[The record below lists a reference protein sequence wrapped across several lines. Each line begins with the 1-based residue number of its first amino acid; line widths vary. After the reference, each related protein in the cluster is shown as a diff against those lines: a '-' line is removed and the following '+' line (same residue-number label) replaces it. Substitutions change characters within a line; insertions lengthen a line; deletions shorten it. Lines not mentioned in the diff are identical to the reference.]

1 MNVAPPRFRR
11 ARITRRGCSVR
22 FALPASRTLPAVIT
36 CVPKSSMRCRA
47 LPALCASVLLG
58 SFGSLLSSHALA
70 RDLPSMRDPQDGAFD
85 LSAVLDTTYGFVPLV
100 SPITEPAVGY
110 GAAGALVFVDRNDPV
125 DGQPVRPNLA
135 AVGGMATANGSQGY
149 FAGHIGN
156 WRGGRLRTSLAV
168 ADAQVNLEYFGLG
181 QERDAAGNG
190 LRYSVSARGGVA
202 GGSYRLGRLP
212 LWLGA
217 RYARAQTTV
226 RLREDRESPDVPAAD
241 RDLTLGALTPALTYD
256 TRDNL
261 FTPTRG
267 LYLDASASAFR
278 QSLGSDRDFDLLQL
292 HAMYFLPIGA
302 GWHFAIRA
310 AARDSSQQTPFFLRP
325 YVMLRGVQALKYQ
338 GERAAELETEFRW
351 QPAARWSAV
360 AFGGA
365 GTARSEREQHSR
377 SDDVTAGGVG
387 FRYLVART
395 YGLHLGLDVAWGP
408 DDPVLYVVFGSAW
421 LRP

>member
-1 MNVAPPRFRR
+1 MRR
-11 ARITRRGCSVR
+11 T
-22 FALPASRTLPAVIT
+22 AV
-36 CVPKSSMRCRA
+36 
-47 LPALCASVLLG
+47 PALCASVV
-58 SFGSLLSSHALA
+58 FGSLLCFNARG

-110 GAAGALVFVDRNDPV
+110 GAVGALVFVDRNEPV

-135 AVGGMATANGSQGY
+135 AVGGFATENGTQGY
-149 FAGHIGN
+149 FGGHIGN
-156 WRGGRLRTSLAV
+156 WDGGRLRTVIAL
-168 ADAQVNLEYFGLG
+168 ADADVNLEYFGLG

-226 RLREDRESPDVPAAD
+226 GLREDRESPGVPAAD
-241 RDLTLGALTPALTYD
+241 RNLALAALTPALTYD

-261 FTPTRG
+261 FTPTQG
-267 LYLDASASAFR
+267 LYVDVSAPVFR
-278 QSLGSDRDFDLLQL
+278 QSLGSDRDFEMLQL
-292 HAMYFLPIGA
+292 NAMYFHPLGA
-302 GWHFAIRA
+302 DWHVGIRA
-310 AARDSSQQTPFFLRP
+310 AARDSSQQTPFYLRP

-338 GERAAELETEFRW
+338 GERAAEFETEFRW
-351 QPAARWSAV
+351 QWSARWSAV

-365 GTARSEREQHSR
+365 GMARTEREQRSR
-377 SDDVTAGGVG
+377 TDDVTAGGLG
-387 FRYLVART
+387 FRYLIART